1 MKKPTPEEAMNL
13 AFDLAVNGRV
23 DLVGAWQGY
32 RVRGN
37 DLVAPDGQRIHRR
50 RLEGLLWRDAQ
61 ELRLAGFASRRK
73 AEADRKASQLVKVVV
88 VALSQYMDGRKI
100 GAA

>member
-1 MKKPTPEEAMNL
+1 MTPQDAMNL
-13 AFDLAVNGRV
+13 AHDLVANGRV
-23 DLVGAWQGY
+23 DLAGAWQGY

-37 DLVAPDGQRIHRR
+37 ELVAPDGQRIHRR
-50 RLEGLLWRDAQ
+50 RLEGLLWRDSQ

-73 AEADRKASQLVKVVV
+73 AEATRKAEQLVKVVV
-88 VALSQYMDGRKI
+88 VPLSQYMDGRKI